1 MNKRAHVAKLAVAAL
16 GLGLFA
22 STLATASSTPAA
34 PELVRADRDKI
45 AARLTERFDRDP
57 TQDFWVRFVEQADTS
72 AARDIDDWDDR
83 GRYVYKALTETAKAS
98 QGSVRGLLD
107 QRGVDYESYWINNA
121 IRVQDG
127 TAALADDLAAY
138 PSVQRLTPTTTYSL
152 PKPIDGRPQA
162 TVNSVEWGIANI
174 SADDVWADGV
184 RGQGIV
190 VANIDSGGQ
199 LDHPALVRQ
208 YRGNNG
214 DGTFSHD
221 YNWFDPAKVCGNPST
236 APCDNAGHGTHT
248 MGTMVGADGQGNQ
261 VGVAPE
267 ATWIA
272 AKGCES
278 SSCSQASLTAAAQW
292 MLAPTRLDGSDPDP
306 AMRPNI
312 INNSWGSDNGSA
324 VGPFYRDYVKAWTD
338 AGIFGVFANG
348 NAGPACD
355 TTGSPGDYVESYGV
369 GAYDSNNTIANFS
382 SRGPG
387 ENGQIRPNIAAPGVN
402 VRSTWPGGT
411 YNTISGTSMATPHVS
426 GAVALA
432 WSAAPNLIGDIDQT
446 RTLLDLTARDT
457 ENLQCGG
464 TAEDNNVFGEG
475 RLDAQALAQAGPQ
488 GIGRLVGTVT
498 DETGK
503 PVAGVP
509 VAAAGT
515 LSRSI
520 RTAAD
525 GSYTLPLVAGSYQVT
540 VTGPFGYNDDVQTV
554 EVAADTTLR
563 HEVALTPT
571 PRVALTGVVRDGSG
585 LGTPLPAEVVVAHPS
600 GFEAGSVT
608 DPASGDYTVDVV
620 PNASYTIRVTSE
632 GYQPYEAEVVVGPD
646 GLVHDVALTVSFAC
660 TAPGYEVSY
669 DGVRQGFD
677 ATNSKWRVTNVDHGY
692 PGYDYRPGW
701 VFTDPGGRT
710 NRTGGGG
717 GFAIVD
723 SDHLGQ
729 HHVQDTYLT
738 SPVTDLSGRENAAVE
753 FDTDLVPAINSTAT
767 LELSVDGGQT
777 WSTIWRRAKFPG
789 AVGPSA
795 QALPLPSADGQSA
808 VQVRFHYTGQWSG
821 WWAIDDVFL
830 GDRTCTPVG

>member
-1 MNKRAHVAKLAVAAL
+1 MDARPDQARRFRPGSGDASEHHQQLLGQRQAH
-16 GLGLFA
+16 
-22 STLATASSTPAA
+22 
-34 PELVRADRDKI
+34 D
-45 AARLTERFDRDP
+45 
-57 TQDFWVRFVEQADTS
+57 
-72 AARDIDDWDDR
+72 
-83 GRYVYKALTETAKAS
+83 
-98 QGSVRGLLD
+98 
-107 QRGVDYESYWINNA
+107 
-121 IRVQDG
+121 
-127 TAALADDLAAY
+127 
-138 PSVQRLTPTTTYSL
+138 
-152 PKPIDGRPQA
+152 
-162 TVNSVEWGIANI
+162 
-174 SADDVWADGV
+174 
-184 RGQGIV
+184 
-190 VANIDSGGQ
+190 
-199 LDHPALVRQ
+199 
-208 YRGNNG
+208 
-214 DGTFSHD
+214 
-221 YNWFDPAKVCGNPST
+221 
-236 APCDNAGHGTHT
+236 
-248 MGTMVGADGQGNQ
+248 
-261 VGVAPE
+261 
-267 ATWIA
+267 
-272 AKGCES
+272 
-278 SSCSQASLTAAAQW
+278 
-292 MLAPTRLDGSDPDP
+292 
-306 AMRPNI
+306 
-312 INNSWGSDNGSA
+312 
-324 VGPFYRDYVKAWTD
+324 GPFYRDYVKAWTD

-355 TTGSPGDYVESYGV
+355 TTGSPGDYVGQYGV

-488 GIGRLVGTVT
+488 GVGRLVGTVT

-509 VAAAGT
+509 VAAEGT

-563 HEVALTPT
+563 HDVALTPT

-677 ATNSKWRVTNVDHGY
+677 ATNTKWRVTNVDHGY

-789 AVGPSA
+789 AVGLVPRHCRYRPLKVSPRCRCASTTPASGRDGGPSTTSSSETA
-795 QALPLPSADGQSA
+795 PARPWAEADALSWGSTRCRSARRAARPAPSVRESTETA
-808 VQVRFHYTGQWSG
+808 VAGAGYPGRARPSSEISLAPTTICCGSSSNWTRIQLRRSPTGSCRG
-821 WWAIDDVFL
+821 GVAA
-830 GDRTCTPVG
+830 TPEPGAVPAALRRRARR